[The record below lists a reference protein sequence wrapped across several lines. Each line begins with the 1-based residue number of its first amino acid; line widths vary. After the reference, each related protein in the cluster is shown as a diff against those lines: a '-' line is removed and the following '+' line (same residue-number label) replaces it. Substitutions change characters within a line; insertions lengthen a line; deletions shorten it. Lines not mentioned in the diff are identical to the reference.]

1 MPRAQFGRCGR
12 PLSERSCS
20 RNRSIRKAGYALGGA
35 RGSNKALDGI
45 SGRRSLARSVCLRLA
60 AFFVNSVD
68 YAILA
73 IYLLAV
79 LWAGGRFGS
88 DQRSLKAFF
97 LGGRSIPWWAAAC
110 SGIATMVS
118 AIGYLGA
125 PGQAFG
131 SDWTYLQARLA
142 WPVAI
147 VATCVLFIPIF
158 YKLKVFTA
166 YEYLEKRFD
175 LKTRVLAST
184 LFVVLKCFYTAVAI
198 YAPSLVVA
206 EMTGLPLAGI
216 CLGIGALT
224 TLYTTVG
231 GMRAVIWTDTLQ
243 FVVLLAGLVIA
254 CVTAVG
260 HVDGGLREIFLVAH
274 AEGKLRFLDWSMS
287 LETDFT
293 VWSGLIGGTFFLLS
307 QYAVDQAELQR
318 FLTTASVRDSTR
330 ALVST
335 MVFTSIYGLIVFFI
349 GTALYV
355 LYSQHPGHAAMTM
368 DPDRVFPMFILERIP
383 TGFRSLLIAGVFAA
397 SMSTVSSILNS
408 LATVA
413 VRDVIEPL
421 LKIKGSVRMAR
432 RATVIFGCVTTIISL
447 YARSFGTI
455 LVAQGKIRNFFGGSL
470 VGVFLLGLL
479 CPRVNGSA
487 AFWSMV
493 SSFLATALLAFA
505 TDVSWMWY
513 SAFATLVAFITG
525 LGLSR
530 VSEHPDEADLVG
542 LVWRKRNV

>member
-1 MPRAQFGRCGR
+1 MN
-12 PLSERSCS
+12 L
-20 RNRSIRKAGYALGGA
+20 
-35 RGSNKALDGI
+35 
-45 SGRRSLARSVCLRLA
+45 
-60 AFFVNSVD
+60 VD
-68 YAILA
+68 YGILVA
-73 IYLLAV
+73 YLLGV
-79 LWAGGRFGS
+79 LWVGGRFGS
-88 DQRSLKAFF
+88 EQRSLKAFF

-147 VATCVLFIPIF
+147 IVTCVLFIPIF
-158 YKLKVFTA
+158 YKLGVFTA
-166 YEYLEKRFD
+166 YEYLERRFD

-184 LFVVLKCFYTAVAI
+184 IFIVLKCFYTGVAI

-206 EMTGLPLAGI
+206 EMTGLPSTWI

-224 TLYTTVG
+224 ALYTTVG
-231 GMRAVIWTDTLQ
+231 GMRAVIWTDTVQ
-243 FVVLLAGLVIA
+243 FVVLLAGLVVA
-254 CVTAVG
+254 YVTVVG
-260 HVDGGLREIFLVAH
+260 SVEGGFREIFATAH
-274 AEGKLRFLDWSMS
+274 SEGKLRLLDWSTS
-287 LETDFT
+287 FETDFT

-318 FLTTASVRDSTR
+318 FLTTSSARNSAR
-330 ALVST
+330 ALIST
-335 MVFTSIYGLIVFFI
+335 MAFTSIYGVIVFFI

-355 LYSQHPGHAAMTM
+355 LYSQHPEQGVLSM
-368 DPDRVFPMFILERIP
+368 DPDRVFPMFIVERIP
-383 TGFRSLLIAGVFAA
+383 PGFRSLLLAGVFAA

-421 LKIKGSVRMAR
+421 TRVKGSVGLAR
-432 RATVIFGCVTTIISL
+432 WATVLFGCATTGISV

-479 CPRVNGSA
+479 CPSVDGTA

-493 SSFLATALLAFA
+493 LSFLATAALSLL

-513 SAFATLVAFITG
+513 SAFATLVSLVIG
-525 LGLSR
+525 LGFSR
-530 VSEHPDEADLVG
+530 KTGRPEDRDLNG
-542 LVWRKRNV
+542 LVWQGRNV

>member
-1 MPRAQFGRCGR
+1 MSP
-12 PLSERSCS
+12 
-20 RNRSIRKAGYALGGA
+20 
-35 RGSNKALDGI
+35 
-45 SGRRSLARSVCLRLA
+45 
-60 AFFVNSVD
+60 VD

-73 IYLLAV
+73 FYLLGV
-79 LWAGGRFGS
+79 LWVGGRFGS
-88 DQRSLKAFF
+88 EQRTLKSFF
-97 LGGRSIPWWAAAC
+97 LGGRAIPWWAAAC
-110 SGIATMVS
+110 SGIATMIS

-125 PGQAFG
+125 PGQAFA

-147 VATCVLFIPIF
+147 AATCVLFIPVF
-158 YKLKVFTA
+158 YKLEVFTA

-175 LKTRVLAST
+175 RKTRVLASGI
-184 LFVVLKCFYTAVAI
+184 FVLLKCFYTGVAI

-206 EMTGLPLAGI
+206 EMTGWQPAWI
-216 CLGIGALT
+216 CLGIGILT
-224 TLYTTVG
+224 ALYTTVG
-231 GMRAVIWTDTLQ
+231 GMRAVIWTDTVQ
-243 FVVLLAGLVIA
+243 FAVLLAGLVIA
-254 CVTAVG
+254 YVTAVG
-260 HVDGGLREIFLVAH
+260 NVDGGFREIVSVAQS
-274 AEGKLRFLDWSMS
+274 EGKLRFLDWSAS

-318 FLTTASVRDSTR
+318 FLTTSSVRNSSK
-330 ALVST
+330 ALIST
-335 MVFTSIYGLIVFFI
+335 MVFTSVYGVIVFFI

-355 LYSQHPGHAAMTM
+355 LYSQQPGSGALQM
-368 DPDRVFPMFILERIP
+368 DPDRVFPMFIIERIP
-383 TGFRSLLIAGVFAA
+383 AGFRSLLIAGVFAA

-421 LKIKGSVRMAR
+421 AGIKGSVRLAR
-432 RATVIFGCVTTIISL
+432 WATVLFGAVTTAISVF
-447 YARSFGTI
+447 ARSFGTI

-479 CPRVNGSA
+479 CPKVGGTG

-493 SSFLATALLAFA
+493 LSFLATVALAAL

-513 SAFATLVAFITG
+513 SAFATAVSFAVG
-525 LGLSR
+525 LGIGR
-530 VSEHPDEADLVG
+530 VSAADDDADLSG
-542 LVWRKRNV
+542 LVWRRRDV